1 MAVAMMDCSQLLERL
16 REPFPDTDIE
26 WRVQRTLRRNNKWY
40 AVVLPYVTSRAI
52 MNRLDDVFGLTG
64 WKNEFLRWGERGVK
78 CRLWVKIG
86 DEWLYREDGASFE
99 DNKEHIDQ
107 IKSTFSNALKRA
119 AVQFGIGRYLYYLDE
134 TIVELKT
141 QGKNYVK
148 IKEGNQEKYLYWD
161 PPQLPAWALPKGNRE
176 ESNTAVVPKPNQN
189 QQNPQQMQQNNKRIK
204 LVKELQNMRPR
215 VGLANDGWFIGLYKT
230 VNNQP
235 NANFES
241 VQQLYEQA
249 NIEELQ
255 KLYSVMKPVSAVVAA
270 GDNYNIS
277 EKRLLELCQI
287 ITKQEITSVVNAL
300 LKVRDEHVRPIIELC
315 RAEQKQ
321 QQQRRGA

>member
-26 WRVQRTLRRNNKWY
+26 WRVQRTLRRNSKWY

-64 WKNEFLRWGERGVK
+64 WKNEFLQWGERGVK

-107 IKSTFSNALKRA
+107 IKSTCSNALKRA

-141 QGKNYVK
+141 RGKNYVK

-161 PPQLPAWALPKGNRE
+161 PPKLPNWALPKGDRE
-176 ESNTAVVPKPNQN
+176 ESNTVVVPKQNQN
-189 QQNPQQMQQNNKRIK
+189 QQNPQQSDKRNK
-204 LVKELQNMRPR
+204 LVKEIQNMRPR

-230 VNNQP
+230 VNEQP
-235 NANFES
+235 NTSFKSIE
-241 VQQLYEQA
+241 QLYQQA
-249 NIEELQ
+249 SMESLE
-255 KLYSVMKPVSAVVAA
+255 KLYRVMKPVSAVVAA
-270 GDNYNIS
+270 GSNYCIS

-287 ITKQEITSVVNAL
+287 ITGQEITSIANAL
-300 LKVRDEHVRPIIELC
+300 LKVRDEHVLDIIQLC
-315 RAEQKQ
+315 KAEQM
-321 QQQRRGA
+321 QQQRTSRGA